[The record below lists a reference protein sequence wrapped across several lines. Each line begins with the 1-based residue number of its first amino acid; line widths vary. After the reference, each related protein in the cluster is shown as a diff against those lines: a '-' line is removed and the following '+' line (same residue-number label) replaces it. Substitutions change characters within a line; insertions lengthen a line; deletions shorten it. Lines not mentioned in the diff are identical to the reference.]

1 MRQNRKSAKQ
11 VKAKRKANGIKSTS
25 AKRCWTIGRQYLIV
39 QIVMTRRTI
48 IPITMKNHESQ

>member
-25 AKRCWTIGRQYLIV
+25 AKRCWTIGKPSRIA
-39 QIVMTRRTI
+39 
-48 IPITMKNHESQ
+48 PKITEVKP